1 MDFPSLEGD
10 FSLEEDSTIV
20 DFIADEREQ
29 LYNRWLD
36 DGDPAIASFLD
47 LDFIFAK
54 DDPRLLPLL
63 RPSDEDLLL
72 YCLVYHTSSITKSL
86 AATMGVGMVRLG
98 LIVGYHAILITRLVL
113 TTPEL
118 PLQLCSHPLYINL
131 LAIQLFNL
139 DQIDLMIELLRAT
152 FRTEKDLM
160 MITSSVSEIGRV
172 DPRLIVVERALSLK

>member
-1 MDFPSLEGD
+1 MDFPSLEEG
-10 FSLEEDSTIV
+10 FSLEEDSTIA
-20 DFIADEREQ
+20 DFITDEREQ
-29 LYNRWLD
+29 LYSQWLD
-36 DGDPAIASFLD
+36 NGDPTIASFLD

-63 RPSDEDLLL
+63 RPTDEDLLL